1 MKSFE
6 VSLETRNVINKTEM
20 VIESYTKKLR
30 FLIEFTED
38 ELKSITI
45 FPGKD
50 SSMNM
55 AKGVIIHLLKSDEF
69 DGFFEEGGDI
79 EEIPDDK
86 IIIKFMSGEL
96 PISMLPKLSFM
107 LSSPRF
113 ETEVF
118 KYATKWIIDNV
129 DDTILSAHLINEL
142 QK

>member
-20 VIESYTKKLR
+20 VVESYTKKLR

-55 AKGVIIHLLKSDEF
+55 AKGFISYLLKSNEF

-79 EEIPDDK
+79 EEISDDK
-86 IIIKFMSGEL
+86 VIIKFMSGEL

-113 ETEVF
+113 EAEVF
-118 KYATKWIIDNV
+118 KYTTKWIIDNV
-129 DDTILSAHLINEL
+129 DDTILSANLINEL
-142 QK
+142 

>member
-20 VIESYTKKLR
+20 VVESYTKKLR

-55 AKGVIIHLLKSDEF
+55 AKGFIIYLLKSNEF

-79 EEIPDDK
+79 EEISNDK
-86 IIIKFMSGEL
+86 VIIKFMSGVI
-96 PISMLPKLSFM
+96 PIDMLPKLSFL

-118 KYATKWIIDNV
+118 RYTTKWIIDNV

>member
-20 VIESYTKKLR
+20 VVESYTKKLR

-55 AKGVIIHLLKSDEF
+55 AKGFIIYLLKSNEF

-79 EEIPDDK
+79 EEISNDK
-86 IIIKFMSGEL
+86 VIIKFMSGVI
-96 PISMLPKLSFM
+96 PIDMLPKLSFL

-118 KYATKWIIDNV
+118 KYTTKWIIDNV
-129 DDTILSAHLINEL
+129 DDTILSANLINEL
-142 QK
+142 

>member
-20 VIESYTKKLR
+20 VVESYTKKLR

-55 AKGVIIHLLKSDEF
+55 AKGFIIYLLKSNEF

-79 EEIPDDK
+79 EEISNDK
-86 IIIKFMSGEL
+86 VIIKFMSGVI
-96 PISMLPKLSFM
+96 PIDMLPKLSFL

-118 KYATKWIIDNV
+118 RYTTKWIIDNV

-142 QK
+142 

>member
-20 VIESYTKKLR
+20 VVESYTKKLR

-55 AKGVIIHLLKSDEF
+55 AKGFIIYLLKSNEF

-79 EEIPDDK
+79 EEISDDK
-86 IIIKFMSGEL
+86 VIIKFMSGEL

-113 ETEVF
+113 EAEVF
-118 KYATKWIIDNV
+118 KYTTKWIIDNV

-142 QK
+142 

>member
-20 VIESYTKKLR
+20 VVESYTKKLR
-30 FLIEFTED
+30 FLIEFTEN

-55 AKGVIIHLLKSDEF
+55 AKGFIIYLLKSNEF
-69 DGFFEEGGDI
+69 DGFLEEGGDI
-79 EEIPDDK
+79 EEISNDK
-86 IIIKFMSGEL
+86 VIIKFMSGVI
-96 PISMLPKLSFM
+96 PIDMLPKLSFL

-118 KYATKWIIDNV
+118 KYTTKWIIDNV
-129 DDTILSAHLINEL
+129 DDTILAAHLINEL

>member
-20 VIESYTKKLR
+20 VVESYTKKLR

-55 AKGVIIHLLKSDEF
+55 AKGFIIYLLKSNEF

-79 EEIPDDK
+79 EEISNDK
-86 IIIKFMSGEL
+86 VIIKFMSGEL

-113 ETEVF
+113 EAEVF
-118 KYATKWIIDNV
+118 KYTTKWIIDNV

-142 QK
+142 

>member
-1 MKSFE
+1 
-6 VSLETRNVINKTEM
+6 M
-20 VIESYTKKLR
+20 VVESYTKKLR
-30 FLIEFTED
+30 FLIEFTEN

-55 AKGVIIHLLKSDEF
+55 AKGFIIYLLKSNEF

-79 EEIPDDK
+79 EEISDDK
-86 IIIKFMSGEL
+86 VIIKFMSGEL

-113 ETEVF
+113 EAEVF
-118 KYATKWIIDNV
+118 KYTTKWIIDNV

-142 QK
+142 

>member
-20 VIESYTKKLR
+20 VVESYTKKLR

-55 AKGVIIHLLKSDEF
+55 AKGFIIYLLKSNEF

-79 EEIPDDK
+79 EEISNDK
-86 IIIKFMSGEL
+86 VIIKFMSGVI
-96 PISMLPKLSFM
+96 PIDMLPKLSFL

-118 KYATKWIIDNV
+118 KYTTKWIIDNV

-142 QK
+142 

>member
-20 VIESYTKKLR
+20 VVESYTKKLR
-30 FLIEFTED
+30 FLIEFTEN

-55 AKGVIIHLLKSDEF
+55 AKGFIIYLLKSNEF

-79 EEIPDDK
+79 EEISDDK
-86 IIIKFMSGEL
+86 VIIKFMSGEL

-113 ETEVF
+113 EAEVF
-118 KYATKWIIDNV
+118 KYTTKWIIDNV
-129 DDTILSAHLINEL
+129 DDTILSANLINEL
-142 QK
+142 